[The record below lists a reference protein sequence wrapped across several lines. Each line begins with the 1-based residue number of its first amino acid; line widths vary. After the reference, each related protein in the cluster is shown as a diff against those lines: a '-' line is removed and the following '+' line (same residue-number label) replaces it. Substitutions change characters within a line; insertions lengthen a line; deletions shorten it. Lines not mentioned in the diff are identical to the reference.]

1 MIVLEW
7 LETPACVF
15 DWIGPSDDLPPL
27 RSPSG
32 AIVAAVVG
40 PQGEPGEDG
49 QDGAAAIP
57 EVLDGGNF

>member
-15 DWIGPSDDLPPL
+15 DWIGPSDTLPPL

-32 AIVAAVVG
+32 AILAAVIG
-40 PQGEPGEDG
+40 PPGEPGEDG
-49 QDGAAAIP
+49 AAEIP
-57 EVLDGGNF
+57 DVLDGGNF